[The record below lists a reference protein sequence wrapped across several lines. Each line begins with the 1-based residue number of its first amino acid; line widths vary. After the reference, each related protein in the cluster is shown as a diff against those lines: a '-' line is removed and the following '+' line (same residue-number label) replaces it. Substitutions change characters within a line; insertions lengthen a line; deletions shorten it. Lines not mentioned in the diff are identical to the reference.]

1 MELIYVKSVAGSGY
15 DKQILKLLALSD
27 KEFVPP
33 LSARVSSTQQT
44 LDSCETAPSGVVD
57 YYGTMACQPAILAVE
72 AGKCL
77 GFMAFK
83 VDYTCEYVQ
92 KTPNLYASTC
102 IVHPDARGRHLMQGF
117 YEKMLAL
124 FPGYSIF
131 TRTWHTNLSHLRV
144 LEKLGFTQ
152 CARLKDHRGPGMDT
166 VYYSKVI
173 DNG

>member
-1 MELIYVKSVAGSGY
+1 MELIYVNTVAESGY
-15 DKQILKLLALSD
+15 GGQILELLELAD

-33 LSARVSSTQQT
+33 LSSRASSTQQT
-44 LDSCETAPSGVVD
+44 LDSTETAPAGVLD
-57 YYGTMACQPAILAVE
+57 YYGTMATQPAILAVE
-72 AGKCL
+72 EGKCL

-83 VDYTCEYVQ
+83 VDYLCEYVQ

-102 IVHPDARGRHLMQGF
+102 IVHPDARGRRLMQGF

-124 FPGYSIF
+124 FPRHSIF

-144 LEKLGFTQ
+144 LEKLGFSQ

-166 VYYSKVI
+166 VYYSRVVK
-173 DNG
+173 N

>member
-1 MELIYVKSVAGSGY
+1 MELIYVKSVAESGY
-15 DKQILKLLALSD
+15 DRQILGLLELAD

-33 LSARVSSTQQT
+33 LSERTSSTQQT
-44 LDSCETAPSGVVD
+44 LSSTDATPAGVLD
-57 YYGTMACQPAILAVE
+57 YYGTMSSQPAILAVE

-83 VDYTCEYVQ
+83 VDYLCEYVQ

-102 IVHPDARGRHLMQGF
+102 IGHPDARGRRLMQSF

-124 FPGYSIF
+124 FPRHSIY
-131 TRTWHTNLSHLRV
+131 TRTWHTNHSHLRV

-152 CARLKDHRGPGMDT
+152 CARLADHRGPGLDT
-166 VYYSKVI
+166 VYYSRVVKS
-173 DNG
+173 